1 MLGNGENFKNLKRLS
16 RQARVLL
23 KSPIPG
29 TELPP
34 EQGPEL
40 VRRGMQW
47 QCYVCSLLYSYG
59 GYYFENLL
67 TGLQKQSSKSLT
79 PEILRKNHFRQ
90 KRVEFN
96 LQPEIFD

>member
-40 VRRGMQW
+40 VRRGMQ
-47 QCYVCSLLYSYG
+47 
-59 GYYFENLL
+59 
-67 TGLQKQSSKSLT
+67 
-79 PEILRKNHFRQ
+79 
-90 KRVEFN
+90 
-96 LQPEIFD
+96 